1 MEIARGK
8 EEGGERDLLFTGH
21 RISVGDDEK
30 ILELDGGDGGTTV
43 WMYLMP
49 LNCTLKNGRKGKFYV
64 MCILAQV
71 EIVYMYTFK
80 CCLHS

>member
-43 WMYLMP
+43 
-49 LNCTLKNGRKGKFYV
+49 
-64 MCILAQV
+64 
-71 EIVYMYTFK
+71 
-80 CCLHS
+80 